1 MPNHTHRYELRYT
14 DPIAMITYKNAIDI
28 DNRECKDGELFVK
41 RNLRMDFCLSIFHSL
56 VERGIIT
63 EVTDA

>member
-1 MPNHTHRYELRYT
+1 MPNNTHRYELRYT
-14 DPIAMITYKNAIDI
+14 DPVAMTTYKNAVDI
-28 DNRECKDGELFVK
+28 DNRECKDAELFAK

-56 VERGIIT
+56 VARGIIT